1 MIYHNPLERPKME
14 THLRNWTSTTELLN
28 FKHQNDHRSKGIPG
42 LKIASI
48 APIYGHQRSGELII
62 IPLDLFLLFSNKLQK
77 WPDIKMGKDGKIW
90 DNPRLVASLF
100 RSGSELEEGA
110 GRALS
115 ALGLLVD
122 VNIVDSQKPEIPI
135 INGYNW
141 GYTFHKWGH
150 NWLKTSKEPQLYPNG
165 QPLFGKFG
173 WFIALPCTLLLCV
186 GIGYGWSLQLR
197 IEALGRMSD
206 SLLTVEG
213 NAGGY
218 SNKVYQG
225 QKLVPWFFPYGSK
238 YLLRKCLGY
247 DLGG

>member
-1 MIYHNPLERPKME
+1 MTR
-14 THLRNWTSTTELLN
+14 
-28 FKHQNDHRSKGIPG
+28 HQNGKRWEH
-42 LKIASI
+42 
-48 APIYGHQRSGELII
+48 
-62 IPLDLFLLFSNKLQK
+62 
-77 WPDIKMGKDGKIW
+77 MGQSLARGFAFQEWIW
-90 DNPRLVASLF
+90 TWR
-100 RSGSELEEGA
+100 G

-218 SNKVYQG
+218 SNKVYKG